1 MNTSRAILLKLAS
14 VAGFVSMA
22 SLIKAASDGVPPG
35 EAVFFRSLFAIPVI
49 LLWLKIDGNLR
60 LGLRTKNPLGH
71 LWRGLVG
78 TTAMGLNF
86 SALGLLPLPEVTAIF
101 YAAPI
106 LTVIFAA
113 MFLGEQVRA
122 FRLTA
127 VALGMVGVLI
137 ILSPR
142 LTAFSAGDVSSAQA
156 LGAMFALTAATFA
169 ALAKIFVR
177 KLVATEHPAT
187 IVFYFSLTATTLSL
201 VTLPFGWVV
210 PSGTQLVFL
219 VLAGIIGGVS
229 QGLLTTAFRHAD
241 ASMIAPFDYASM
253 LLALTIGYFV
263 FDEVP
268 TGPMLAGAGIVIA
281 AGILIIWRER
291 QLGLDRKK
299 GRQAMTPGGQ

>member
-1 MNTSRAILLKLAS
+1 MNTSRAILLKLGS
-14 VAGFVSMA
+14 VAGFVSMS
-22 SLIKAASDGVPPG
+22 SLIKAASDGIPPG

-60 LGLRTKNPLGH
+60 RGLRTQNPLGH

-78 TTAMGLNF
+78 TAAMGLNF
-86 SALGLLPLPEVTAIF
+86 SALGMLPLPEVTAIF
-101 YAAPI
+101 FAAPI

-122 FRLTA
+122 FRLAA

-142 LTAFSAGDVSSAQA
+142 LTALSEGELSSTQT
-156 LGAMFALTAATFA
+156 LGAILALMAATFA

-177 KLVATEHPAT
+177 KLVGTEHPAT
-187 IVFYFSLTATTLSL
+187 IVFYFSLTATALSL
-201 VTLPFGWVV
+201 FTLPFGWVV
-210 PSGTQLVFL
+210 PTPIQALFL
-219 VLAGIIGGVS
+219 ILAGIIGGVS

-253 LLALTIGYFV
+253 LLALVIGYFV
-263 FDEVP
+263 FSEVP
-268 TGPMLAGAGIVIA
+268 TGPMLAGAALVIA

-291 QLGLDRKK
+291 QLGLDRKTP
-299 GRQAMTPGGQ
+299 GQAMTPGGQ

>member
-1 MNTSRAILLKLAS
+1 MNTSRAILLKLGS
-14 VAGFVSMA
+14 VAGFVSMS
-22 SLIKAASDGVPPG
+22 SLIKAASDGIPPG

-60 LGLRTKNPLGH
+60 RGLRTQNPLGH

-78 TTAMGLNF
+78 TAAMGLNF
-86 SALGLLPLPEVTAIF
+86 SALGMLPLPEVTAIF
-101 YAAPI
+101 FAAPI

-122 FRLTA
+122 FRLAA

-142 LTAFSAGDVSSAQA
+142 LTALSEGELSSTQT
-156 LGAMFALTAATFA
+156 LGAMLALMAATFA

-177 KLVATEHPAT
+177 KLVGTEHPAT
-187 IVFYFSLTATTLSL
+187 IVFYFSLAATALSL
-201 VTLPFGWVV
+201 FTLPFGWVV
-210 PSGTQLVFL
+210 PTPIQALFL
-219 VLAGIIGGVS
+219 ILAGIIGGMS

-253 LLALTIGYFV
+253 LLALVIGYFV
-263 FDEVP
+263 FSEVP
-268 TGPMLAGAGIVIA
+268 TGPMLAGAALVIA

-291 QLGLDRKK
+291 QLGLDRKTP
-299 GRQAMTPGGQ
+299 GQAMTPGGQ

>member
-1 MNTSRAILLKLAS
+1 MNTSRAILLKLGS

-60 LGLRTKNPLGH
+60 RGLRTQNPLGH

-86 SALGLLPLPEVTAIF
+86 SALGMLPLPEVTAIF
-101 YAAPI
+101 FAAPI

-142 LTAFSAGDVSSAQA
+142 LTALSEGDLSSAQA
-156 LGAMFALTAATFA
+156 LGAMLALMAATFA

-187 IVFYFSLTATTLSL
+187 IVFYFSLTATVLSL
-201 VTLPFGWVV
+201 FTLPFGWVV
-210 PSGTQLVFL
+210 PTPAQALFL

-253 LLALTIGYFV
+253 LLALLIGYFV
-263 FDEVP
+263 FSEVP
-268 TGPMLAGAGIVIA
+268 TGPMLAGAALVIG
-281 AGILIIWRER
+281 AGVLIIWRER

-299 GRQAMTPGGQ
+299 PRQAMTPGGQ